1 MAYVTLTLWS
11 AEGMSDEMLATA
23 QEKYV
28 PMILSV
34 GATGVQMVRTGDAT
48 MCVITQYADAGAAST
63 AQAKIAELRSQASSE
78 FTMILDGVHSGEVI
92 AAG

>member
-11 AEGMSDEMLATA
+11 AEEMSDEMLATA

-48 MCVITQYADAGAAST
+48 MCVITQYSDAGTASA

-78 FTMILDGVHSGEVI
+78 FTMTLDGVHAGEVM

>member
-1 MAYVTLTLWS
+1 LAYVTLTLWS
-11 AEGMSDEMLATA
+11 AEEMTDEMLATA

-34 GATGVQMVRTGDAT
+34 GATGVQMVRTSETT
-48 MCVITQYADAGAAST
+48 MSVITQYADADVAEA

-78 FTMILDGVHSGEVI
+78 FTMTLEGVHSGEVI